1 MTRCCPF
8 PRSPAREGLPI
19 VVPKRQCFVDPPSP
33 RHEPSTPERLHRAS
47 RCLTSASS
55 RSISRAALATA
66 ASVDPLEERR
76 RGARVRRHQTVQH
89 LAQQRPEHGRRLIGG
104 WPGFVFVVAVAV
116 GAHRALLCAPQT
128 IRSLRRD
135 DERGIYPNCSV
146 NCTGSRR
153 ARTYSDQALG
163 TIAVKSS

>member
-116 GAHRALLCAPQT
+116 GAHALSFALHKQYA
-128 IRSLRRD
+128 RSAATTSAESTR
-135 DERGIYPNCSV
+135 IAAS
-146 NCTGSRR
+146 TAR
-153 ARTYSDQALG
+153 ARGALAR
-163 TIAVKSS
+163 TQTRRWARSR